1 MEEAKAMME
10 EEMMLELARRKEQA
24 LNEAKQQEVGD
35 QFRSLGEGV
44 GVVFYRI
51 VGF

>member
-35 QFRSLGEGV
+35 QFRSLGKGW
-44 GVVFYRI
+44 GWYFI
-51 VGF
+51 G